1 MRTTGLSIMRYLA
14 LVICL
19 ALCGGSAACTDSSPT
34 EPSGFS
40 EFTQTDLRVGAGVA
54 AENGDDLTVHYTG
67 WLYDATQPDQK
78 GLQFE
83 TSRGRP
89 TLSFTLGVGDVIAG
103 WDLGLVGLR
112 VGGLRRLVIPPSL
125 AYGEGRRG
133 VIPANATLIFEVE
146 LVEVEREPGSN
157 P

>member
-1 MRTTGLSIMRYLA
+1 MRNTGRSIMRQLA
-14 LVICL
+14 LLLLLTV
-19 ALCGGSAACTDSSPT
+19 CGTFAACTDSSPT

-40 EFTQTDLRVGAGVA
+40 EFTQTDLRIGTGIA
-54 AENGDDLTVHYTG
+54 AQNGDDLTVHYTG

-83 TSRGRP
+83 TSRGRTP
-89 TLSFTLGVGDVIAG
+89 LTFTLGASNVIAG
-103 WDLGLVGLR
+103 WDLGVVGLR

-133 VIPANATLIFEVE
+133 VIPPNATLIFEIE
-146 LVEVEREPGSN
+146 LMDAVRD
-157 P
+157 

>member
-1 MRTTGLSIMRYLA
+1 MRYLA
-14 LVICL
+14 VMLCL
-19 ALCGGSAACTDSSPT
+19 AICGPLAGCTDSSPT

-40 EFTQTDLRVGAGVA
+40 EFTQTDLRIGTGIA

-67 WLYDATQPDQK
+67 WLYDGTQPDQK

-83 TSRGRP
+83 SSIGRDP
-89 TLSFTLGVGDVIAG
+89 LSFTLGTNGVIAG

-146 LVEVEREPGSN
+146 LVEVVRD
-157 P
+157 

>member
-1 MRTTGLSIMRYLA
+1 MNTSGFSIMRPLVFLLA
-14 LVICL
+14 AVL
-19 ALCGGSAACTDSSPT
+19 SAAAAGCTDSAPT

-40 EFTQTDLRVGAGVA
+40 EFTQTDLRVGTGIA
-54 AENGDDLTVHYTG
+54 AQNGDALTVHYTG
-67 WLYDATQPDQK
+67 WLYDATQPEQK

-83 TSRGRP
+83 TSRGRQ
-89 TLSFTLGVGDVIAG
+89 TFEFTLGTNGVIAG
-103 WDLGLVGLR
+103 WDLGLVGQR

-133 VIPANATLIFEVE
+133 VIPANATLIFEIE
-146 LVEVEREPGSN
+146 LIEVERASGST